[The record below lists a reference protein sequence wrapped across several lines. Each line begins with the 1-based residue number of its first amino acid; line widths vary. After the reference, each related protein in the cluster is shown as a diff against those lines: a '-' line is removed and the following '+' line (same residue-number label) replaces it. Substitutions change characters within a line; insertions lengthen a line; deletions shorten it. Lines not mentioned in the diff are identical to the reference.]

1 MNNMKTIFCIIL
13 STFLLSVSSANYGKD
28 DCNLLES
35 YSEQHKYL
43 EFVGCEKGKGEQNI
57 KEATYRVKAK
67 NSIEVEAYLV
77 DKYGMGKL
85 KFTCCGWEPEKGVN
99 GEIENKELKEIN
111 ENYSLIITMYG
122 NAEKKDSNGSL
133 YIEKDRNKINY
144 FYVTVSLL
152 EI

>member
-1 MNNMKTIFCIIL
+1 MKTIFCIIL

-43 EFVGCEKGKGEQNI
+43 EFVGCEKGKGEQTI

-99 GEIENKELKEIN
+99 GEIESKELKEIN

>member
-1 MNNMKTIFCIIL
+1 M
-13 STFLLSVSSANYGKD
+13 STFLLSISSANYGKD

-43 EFVGCEKGKGEQNI
+43 ELVGCEKNKNEQTKI
-57 KEATYRVKAK
+57 EATYRVKAK

-99 GEIENKELKEIN
+99 GQIENKELNKIN
-111 ENYSLIITMYG
+111 KNYSLMITMYG
-122 NAEKKDSNGSL
+122 NAERKDSKGSL
-133 YIEKDRNKINY
+133 HVEKDRNKIDY
-144 FYVTVSLL
+144 FYVIVRLL

>member
-43 EFVGCEKGKGEQNI
+43 EFVGCEKGKSEQTI